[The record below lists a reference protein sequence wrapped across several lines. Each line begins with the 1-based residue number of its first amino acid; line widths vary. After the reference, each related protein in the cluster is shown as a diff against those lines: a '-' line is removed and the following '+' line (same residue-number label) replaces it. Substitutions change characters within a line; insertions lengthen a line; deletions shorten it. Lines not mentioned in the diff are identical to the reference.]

1 MNIRGQS
8 RSAGVATTKLGDLKK
23 TKQTKKKKLGDLR
36 NRYFL
41 LTVLVLADSVLW

>member
-8 RSAGVATTKLGDLKK
+8 WSAGVTTTKLGDLKK
-23 TKQTKKKKLGDLR
+23 KQTKKKKLGDLR